1 MQSSGLI
8 CSRATKEAIGIEL
21 STFPDEGNGQS
32 RGIALDCFLVFPE
45 PIAPASVLLLCSKT
59 KKGVHENS
67 GSGSRDAI
75 DVSKCDR

>member
-8 CSRATKEAIGIEL
+8 CSRATKEAISIEL
-21 STFPDEGNGQS
+21 FTFPDEGNGQS

-45 PIAPASVLLLCSKT
+45 PISPASVLLLCSKT
-59 KKGVHENS
+59 KKEVRKNS
-67 GSGSRDAI
+67 GLGNRDVI